1 MPWELKHSCR
11 FYPLSSSY
19 LQAKLSISQR
29 EVKIQEGP
37 LYRTEGYPVS
47 ISCNVS
53 GHRGP
58 STQDFQWS
66 IYLPSAPTQE
76 VQIISTKDAG
86 FSYTMYTRRVQSKE
100 IYVERLRGNSVLLRF
115 SKLQMKDTGEYEC
128 YTPNTDGKYFGSYSA
143 KTYLTGELLLP
154 SPWQACI
161 HHHNACRGRDF
172 PLVCLLWVQSLPTTL
187 SILEMCHKYV
197 SRVFPVTYEPPLT
210 SW

>member
-1 MPWELKHSCR
+1 MVPWELKHSCR
-11 FYPLSSSY
+11 FYPLFSSY

-76 VQIISTKDAG
+76 VQIISSKDAG
-86 FSYTMYTRRVQSKE
+86 FSYTMYARRVQSKE

-128 YTPNTDGKYFGSYSA
+128 HTPNTDGKYFGSYSA

-154 SPWQACI
+154 RPWQACI
-161 HHHNACRGRDF
+161 HHHNALPRER
-172 PLVCLLWVQSLPTTL
+172 LSASLFALGTEPTYHPEY
-187 SILEMCHKYV
+187 SGDVSQVGVSCVPSDICH
-197 SRVFPVTYEPPLT
+197 TG
-210 SW
+210 